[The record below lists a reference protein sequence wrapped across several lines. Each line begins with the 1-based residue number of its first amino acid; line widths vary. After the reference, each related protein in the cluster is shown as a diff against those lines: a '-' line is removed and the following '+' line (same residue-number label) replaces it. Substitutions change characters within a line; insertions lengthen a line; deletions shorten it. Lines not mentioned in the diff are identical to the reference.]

1 MKKFLMAA
9 AIALASAAPAS
20 AQLYDSVGDC
30 ISDGLYGN
38 EPNMANGLPGG
49 PSEQAP
55 GSKGGNVLPTQSPG
69 PFTNNPSD
77 PSNPTPGRS
86 VGDYQRDFDFSV
98 PEACR
103 AVSG

>member
-1 MKKFLMAA
+1 MKKILMTA
-9 AIALASAAPAS
+9 AIVLASAAPAS
-20 AQLYDSVGDC
+20 AQVFDNVGEC

-38 EPNMANGLPGG
+38 QPNMADGSLGG
-49 PSEQAP
+49 PSDQAP
-55 GSKGGNVLPTQSPG
+55 GSKAHNVLPSQSPG

-77 PSNPTPGRS
+77 PSNPTRGRS